1 MIKCSECDHQCKEYK
16 NLVKIQKENLTPEKD
31 IYDAFSAEDA
41 LSKITIIRGKW
52 QKKRRECANEEF
64 VNTDV
69 YVKLQDAERDKMIK
83 LDRFGDALAGVWFA
97 SLVCAILF
105 LIHACSKTDVFPF
118 FDTTLG
124 IITITLV
131 SIILYGW
138 VIYEIVIHSKYDFSS
153 LRKETEQQKID
164 TEQSKTL
171 DDCRDFE
178 NSLEKDMNKRIN
190 KYKRRLAAYQK

>member
-1 MIKCSECDHQCKEYK
+1 MIKCSECDHQCAEYK
-16 NLVKIQKENLTPEKD
+16 MLVKVQKENLTPEKD

-83 LDRFGDALAGVWFA
+83 LDRFGDALALVWLL
-97 SLVCAILF
+97 SLVYAILF
-105 LIHACSKTDVFPF
+105 LIHVCFVPNVFTF
-118 FDTTLG
+118 FDTGLG
-124 IITITLV
+124 MITIIPAT
-131 SIILYGW
+131 IALYGV
-138 VIYEIVIHSKYDFSS
+138 VIYMIVIRTKYDFGP
-153 LRKETEQQKID
+153 LEEEAEQQRID
-164 TEQSKTL
+164 FEQSKML

-190 KYKRRLAAYQK
+190 KYKRRLATYQK